1 MTNAHQPAATLTV
14 SLGPGAG
21 SRFDIG
27 AAPATIGR
35 GAVNDIQIE
44 GTWVSRRHARIAWS
58 GTEYVL
64 EDLGSTNG
72 TFVNGERVRGPH
84 ALNSGDRLQLGT
96 KVELGF
102 EMYVP
107 DPHYAQPVAPGI
119 APSPA
124 SSAGP
129 PPAYAPPSEPIPA
142 QKEPFLRR
150 KSTRIGALALAG
162 VLLVVIIGVSAYYL
176 LSDDG
181 QQVADLPAEQPTL
194 PQPSPTLTAIPPT
207 PTPTSTPTPT
217 PTPVP
222 PTATPTPVPPTA
234 TPKPEPLVI
243 KGDAF
248 EADSQSACPNVDVA
262 ITDVVGDG
270 LRIQVLSGSIA
281 IRAGGLTIWCYG
293 AKHTWMGKLTYGG
306 YTFDSD
312 ENSPLQFTLDS
323 RKGYIYLSGKG
334 NVTQPDGKIVELP

>member
-1 MTNAHQPAATLTV
+1 MADSRQPAAVLTMTR
-14 SLGPGAG
+14 GPEPG
-21 SRFDIG
+21 RTFDIG
-27 AAPATIGR
+27 AAQVTIGR
-35 GAVNDIQIE
+35 GAGNDIQVQ
-44 GTWVSRRHARIAWS
+44 GTWVSRQHARIRWT
-58 GTEYVL
+58 GTDYVV

-72 TFVNGERVRGPH
+72 TFVNRERASGPRT
-84 ALNSGDRLQLGT
+84 LKSGDLVQLGT

-102 EMYVP
+102 EMHVP
-107 DPHYAQPVAPGI
+107 AAHHAQPVAPGI
-119 APSPA
+119 APSAA
-124 SSAGP
+124 SSASP
-129 PPAYAPPSEPIPA
+129 PPYAPPSEPIPA
-142 QKEPFLRR
+142 QKESFFRR
-150 KSTRIGALALAG
+150 KRTRIGALALAG
-162 VLLVVIIGVSAYYL
+162 LLLVVISGVSVYHL
-176 LSDDG
+176 LSDNG

-222 PTATPTPVPPTA
+222 PTATP
-234 TPKPEPLVI
+234 KPEPLVI

-248 EADSQSACPNVDVA
+248 EADSQSACNNVDVA

-281 IRAGGLTIWCYG
+281 IRDGGLTIWCYG

-312 ENSPLQFTLDS
+312 EDSPLQFTLDS
-323 RKGYIYLSGKG
+323 RKGYTYLSGKG